1 MRAPISIVIPTLN
14 SQKTIKK
21 TLVSLFEGIEA
32 GIVRELIVVD
42 GGSSDKTKEIVLA
55 CGGKFIASRAL
66 ANKPKII
73 LADEPT
79 GNLDQNTTLSVFETL
94 LKIVKKT
101 NLAALIATHNLDL
114 AKRMDRVVKLIDGKI
129 S

>member
-42 GGSSDKTKEIVLA
+42 GGSSDKTKEISYLYCTATQYLRLIGV
-55 CGGKFIASRAL
+55 
-66 ANKPKII
+66 KI
-73 LADEPT
+73 
-79 GNLDQNTTLSVFETL
+79 
-94 LKIVKKT
+94 
-101 NLAALIATHNLDL
+101 
-114 AKRMDRVVKLIDGKI
+114 
-129 S
+129 

>member
-55 CGGKFIASRAL
+55 
-66 ANKPKII
+66 
-73 LADEPT
+73 
-79 GNLDQNTTLSVFETL
+79 
-94 LKIVKKT
+94 
-101 NLAALIATHNLDL
+101 
-114 AKRMDRVVKLIDGKI
+114 
-129 S
+129 

>member
-55 CGGKFIASRAL
+55 CGGQFTVSQASRVS
-66 ANKPKII
+66 N
-73 LADEPT
+73 
-79 GNLDQNTTLSVFETL
+79 
-94 LKIVKKT
+94 
-101 NLAALIATHNLDL
+101 
-114 AKRMDRVVKLIDGKI
+114 
-129 S
+129 

>member
-42 GGSSDKTKEIVLA
+42 GGSTDQTREIVEE
-55 CGGKFIASRAL
+55 CG
-66 ANKPKII
+66 ANLSQAKPQ
-73 LADEPT
+73 
-79 GNLDQNTTLSVFETL
+79 GYQ
-94 LKIVKKT
+94 LKK
-101 NLAALIATHNLDL
+101 
-114 AKRMDRVVKLIDGKI
+114 G
-129 S
+129 